1 MQGIKLIDLPKEHEK
16 YSLQLQKTLQEV
28 VLEGRY
34 INGPHVN
41 SFCSSLSN
49 YLSVPHVIPCA
60 NGTDALQIALM
71 ALELNYGDEVIL
83 PSFNYVAAAET
94 VALLG
99 LIPVFVDVDLHSFNL
114 SVDDVK
120 YKITSKTKAIIVV
133 HLFGLS
139 SEMDS
144 ILALA
149 KNHNLRVIEDNAQSF
164 GSEHKGV
171 KLGTLGDIGTTSFF
185 PTKNLGCMGDGGA
198 IFCHDEALANR
209 LKAIASHGQKERYS
223 FDFIGV
229 NSRLDTIQAAIL
241 SVKLPYL
248 NENIEKKR
256 TIAEHYF
263 SELNNCDNIVLPTP
277 NEDGNNSFNQFTIKV
292 DKRDEIKIKLLEKG
306 IPTMI
311 YYPKPLHQQLAYS
324 KYSTSPLPVSEQ
336 LCETVLSLPIH
347 PVLSEQE
354 QAYIIKTLKEVL

>member
-16 YSLQLQKTLQEV
+16 YSLQLQKTIQEV
-28 VLEGRY
+28 VLEGKY

-41 SFCSSLSN
+41 SFCHNLSN
-49 YLSVPHVIPCA
+49 YLNIPHVVPCA

-71 ALELNYGDEVIL
+71 ALELNQGDEVIL

-94 VALLG
+94 VAILG
-99 LIPVFVDVDLHSFNL
+99 LTPVFVDVDLHSFNL
-114 SVDDVK
+114 SVDDIK
-120 YKITSKTKAIIVV
+120 NKITSKTKAIIVV

-139 SEMDS
+139 AEMDK

-149 KNHNLRVIEDNAQSF
+149 KNYNLRVIEDNAQSF
-164 GSEHKGV
+164 GSDYQGI

-198 IFCHDEALANR
+198 IFCHDEPLANR

-229 NSRLDTIQAAIL
+229 NSRLDTLQAAIL

-256 TIAEHYF
+256 TIAQRYF
-263 SELNNCDNIVLPTP
+263 SELNHCKNILLPTP
-277 NEDGNNSFNQFTIKV
+277 NEEGNNSFNQFTIKV
-292 DKRDEIKIKLLEKG
+292 AKRDEVKNKLLEKG
-306 IPTMI
+306 IPTMV
-311 YYPKPLHQQLAYS
+311 YYPKPLHQQPAYS
-324 KYSTSPLPVSEQ
+324 KYSTSSLPVSEQ

-354 QAYIIKTLKEVL
+354 QAYIIKTLEEVL